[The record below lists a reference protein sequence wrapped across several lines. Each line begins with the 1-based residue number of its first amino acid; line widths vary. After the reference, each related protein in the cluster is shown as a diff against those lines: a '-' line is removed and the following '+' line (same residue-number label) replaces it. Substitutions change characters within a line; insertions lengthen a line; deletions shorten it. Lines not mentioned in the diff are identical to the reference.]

1 MARLKESVAR
11 VEQERDALQKSLIEV
26 RAELAQSN
34 EARAEM
40 AGQLAVLRPM
50 QGSTTGVAAPTTAP
64 TTPRGAEEAAPSGNA
79 SPRASR
85 AEITFCRECVLD
97 SDRGRIEAPGMMS
110 GVKPTSVAVEPGN
123 AVPIGTFARRE

>member
-26 RAELAQSN
+26 RAELAKSN

-50 QGSTTGVAAPTTAP
+50 QGSAAATAPPTAAP
-64 TTPRGAEEAAPSGNA
+64 TTPRG
-79 SPRASR
+79 
-85 AEITFCRECVLD
+85 
-97 SDRGRIEAPGMMS
+97 
-110 GVKPTSVAVEPGN
+110 VE
-123 AVPIGTFARRE
+123 